1 MRVQGVSLMADMKV
15 YQLNKIKMEL
25 KEEQV
30 MRSRVRDEV
39 ERELEDLRH
48 QHIAVVSHKVTKKL
62 KKLMTSPPSEN

>member
-30 MRSRVRDEV
+30 MRSRVRDKV
-39 ERELEDLRH
+39 EDIDEMNGPKIKEKLV
-48 QHIAVVSHKVTKKL
+48 QH
-62 KKLMTSPPSEN
+62 E